1 MTRILILFFLFLL
14 LGCDVS
20 KRPLN
25 DIDTKNLSASSSSF
39 RENNKFLN
47 RSILNKKLIT
57 EIDKKRPQ
65 YDFLSY
71 SSLVKINNNQST
83 NQFNLGIKIQNKKKL
98 LLTGSFIIP
107 LFKVFFT
114 QEQVMFYEKINR
126 SYFKRD
132 YKDLPILLN
141 SQFNLNYFQNII
153 VGNPII
159 DLDELRW
166 KQFFDNKIIKVQADS
181 KRNQLKIEY
190 EFDFET
196 LKLKR
201 QIVYKE
207 DQTLEINY
215 KDFEILRNIELP
227 NEIEIIYT
235 NNKKITLIDLKLKIS
250 RLDSEFEFTFKIP
263 NGYKEIVL

>member
-1 MTRILILFFLFLL
+1 
-14 LGCDVS
+14 
-20 KRPLN
+20 
-25 DIDTKNLSASSSSF
+25 
-39 RENNKFLN
+39 
-47 RSILNKKLIT
+47 
-57 EIDKKRPQ
+57 
-65 YDFLSY
+65 
-71 SSLVKINNNQST
+71 
-83 NQFNLGIKIQNKKKL
+83 
-98 LLTGSFIIP
+98 
-107 LFKVFFT
+107 
-114 QEQVMFYEKINR
+114 MFYEKINR

-215 KDFEILRNIELP
+215 KGFETLRNIELP